1 MKHMI
6 MKVNLQ
12 NCNTV
17 VGRLKFHIN
26 VEINKLCIV
35 DITVTCAVCIKYL
48 NKHTT
53 MVHLGIKKSHSN

>member
-1 MKHMI
+1 MI

-12 NCNTV
+12 NCNT

-48 NKHTT
+48 NKHIT
-53 MVHLGIKKSHSN
+53 MVHLGI